1 MKKPF
6 QILLILIPLLAGFF
20 FADNGSA
27 AEFWPVVKWTTANIN
42 SGATISANSGVSL
55 LYVIDQSNKAIR
67 GYYVL
72 QPGTLTFGGEGPGQQ
87 GDYRDNLDPEGTGG
101 GSDSA
106 VTFIYAYG
114 ISVKPLTTAQWEA
127 KGITGT
133 TDFHTFAVGSGQSNE
148 PVPFTPEFAVYVGV
162 FGRSGMS
169 QFKVPEP
176 SVGWQ

>member
-1 MKKPF
+1 MKKLICF
-6 QILLILIPLLAGFF
+6 LTILVSLF
-20 FADNGSA
+20 FAANVFS
-27 AEFWPVVKWTTANIN
+27 AEFYPTIRWTTANTN
-42 SGATISANSGVSL
+42 SGVTISANSGVSL

-72 QPGTLTFGGEGPGQQ
+72 QPGTLTFGGNGAGQV
-87 GDYRDNLDPEGTGG
+87 GNYTDNLDPEGTGDAA
-101 GSDSA
+101 DSG

-114 ISVKPLTTAQWEA
+114 LSVKPLTTAQWED
-127 KGITGT
+127 KGIAGT
-133 TDFHTFAVGSGQSNE
+133 TDFHTFAVGSGQSDE

-176 SVGWQ
+176 AVGWQ